1 MTVASDQLPAACV
14 LGTVPGTGLEGARIG
29 IVDLD
34 ATGAQIGRIELAEA
48 ALPEFVR
55 DRENLAGNA
64 AVGPDGSGAD
74 GADQRTPPPRW
85 VFSDTPKWYPP
96 LLAAGVSIER
106 CHDLRLA
113 HAILARSELVTAAEP
128 LRAAEDWDAAPTG
141 AEDGEEAAA
150 LFEVD
155 AGRGRVPQV
164 PHDLEAAL
172 AEFARQT
179 AAVDSAGDPGRLR
192 LLLAAESAGGLVA
205 AEMRAAGVPW
215 DEAEHD
221 RILTELLGPRPI
233 RDGKPAKM
241 LAKADQ
247 VRAALEDPRVNL
259 DSPNR
264 LLSSLHNAGIN
275 VASTSKWELSGS
287 EHPAIAPLLE
297 YKKMARL
304 LSANGWHWLDEWV
317 DEGRYRPV
325 YVPGGVVTGRWAA
338 SGGGALQIPRQLRPA
353 LRADHGWRLV
363 SADVAQLEPRALA
376 AMSGDRAMAAAGFG
390 KDLYSGLVDAGV
402 VATRQEAKIAVLGA
416 MYGSTTGEA
425 GALVPRLRANFP
437 AAMHLVDSAAEVG
450 VRGGVVST
458 WLGRTSPPP
467 SEGWQR
473 LQKAANRFD
482 ATGVDEQR
490 ARRAAGDQGRFTRNF
505 VVQGTAAE
513 WALAWLA
520 DLRLRLARLP
530 AIDGGSD
537 GGSGSIGRSAVEPAA
552 AEPAAASGP
561 VFSRRA
567 HLVFFLHDEVIVH
580 APAEQAE
587 RAAEEIRAAAA
598 SAGRLLFGDAPV
610 DFPLELN
617 IGQRATK
624 D

>member
-1 MTVASDQLPAACV
+1 MPRIRVSAAQYSGDMTDVPPAAYV
-14 LGTVPGTGLEGARIG
+14 LGTVPGPRGDGGQVGVVALDRSGVQIDRI
-29 IVDLD
+29 D
-34 ATGAQIGRIELAEA
+34 LAEV
-48 ALPEFVR
+48 ALPDFVR
-55 DRENLAGNA
+55 DREGGSSGPRTQA
-64 AVGPDGSGAD
+64 A
-74 GADQRTPPPRW
+74 PPPRW
-85 VFSDTPKWYPP
+85 IFSDTPKWYPQ
-96 LLAAGVSIER
+96 LLAAGVSLER
-106 CHDLRLA
+106 CHDLRLT
-113 HAILARSELVTAAEP
+113 HAILARSELVTDPGQLRSAA
-128 LRAAEDWDAAPTG
+128 DWDAGPSDAAAP
-141 AEDGEEAAA
+141 EQAAA

-155 AGRGRVPQV
+155 SGRGHIPQV

-172 AEFARQT
+172 AENVRQT
-179 AAVDSAGDPGRLR
+179 AATETASDPGRLR

-233 RDGKPAKM
+233 RDGKPERM
-241 LAKADQ
+241 LSKAEE
-247 VRAALEDPRVNL
+247 VREALEDPRANL

-264 LLSSLHNAGIN
+264 LLSSLRNAGIN
-275 VASTSKWELSGS
+275 VASTSKWELGGS
-287 EHPAIAPLLE
+287 DHSAIAPLLE

-317 DEGRYRPV
+317 DDGRYRPV

-353 LRADHGWRLV
+353 LRADEGWRLV

-376 AMSGDRAMAAAGFG
+376 AMSGDRAMAAAGLG
-390 KDLYSGLVDAGV
+390 RDLYSGLVDAGV

-425 GALVPRLRANFP
+425 GALVPRLRQNFP
-437 AAMHLVDSAAEVG
+437 AAMNLVDSAAEEG
-450 VRGGVVST
+450 RQGGVVST

-467 SEGWQR
+467 GEGWQR

-482 ATGVDEQR
+482 ATGADEQR

-530 AIDGGSD
+530 AIDDDQS
-537 GGSGSIGRSAVEPAA
+537 
-552 AEPAAASGP
+552 AAASGP

-580 APAEQAE
+580 APAQQAE
-587 RAAEEIRAAAA
+587 DAAEAIRAAAA

-610 DFPLELN
+610 DFPLDLS
-617 IGQRATK
+617 IGQRAIK
-624 D
+624 G